1 MIELQNINKTFSS
14 KNSTVAALKNV
25 SLKIEQGE
33 IFGII
38 GLSGAGKSTLIRHIN
53 LLERPDSGKVI
64 VDGDDLTALSPKE
77 VWEKRSSIGMI
88 FQHFNL
94 FRLRTIAQNIA
105 FPLEYRKLSRD
116 FIDKRV
122 QELLELVELESKIN
136 VYPSQLS
143 GGQKQRVGI
152 ARALAHNPKVLL
164 CDEATSALD
173 PKTTQSILALLK
185 NLNKK
190 LGLTIVLVTHEM
202 SVVKSI
208 CDKTAV
214 MEGGEVIET
223 GSVFE
228 IFTKP
233 KHQIT
238 KDFIA
243 TTSIINKIHD
253 LLEENA
259 LPARLKPGETLVHFS
274 YEGPSAVEAL
284 ISTIS
289 ATFDVKA
296 NIIFAD
302 LDIVSDMPIGGLVL
316 IFSGTAENQKQAFEF
331 AAKKGIRVEVIKQYG
346 NS

>member
-214 MEGGEVIET
+214 ME
-223 GSVFE
+223 
-228 IFTKP
+228 
-233 KHQIT
+233 
-238 KDFIA
+238 A
-243 TTSIINKIHD
+243 
-253 LLEENA
+253 
-259 LPARLKPGETLVHFS
+259 AR
-274 YEGPSAVEAL
+274 
-284 ISTIS
+284 
-289 ATFDVKA
+289 
-296 NIIFAD
+296 
-302 LDIVSDMPIGGLVL
+302 
-316 IFSGTAENQKQAFEF
+316 
-331 AAKKGIRVEVIKQYG
+331 
-346 NS
+346 